1 MTNQHEQHIEK
12 LVIAGGP
19 CAGKSTGIPMIK
31 KALKAL
37 GWMVLVSREV
47 PTSLVEEHDYVL
59 HGEGKNISLP
69 EFQALVLAQVIKQED
84 ELMERARESKEPKVV
99 ILCDRGRYDGLGY
112 MDHESFYQMTQKTFN
127 HGRDELF
134 SSYAGCVFLTSPA
147 VDRPD
152 VYMKCMS
159 GNPARR
165 ETDPREAALQ
175 NQKSLDAC
183 VGVSRM
189 VIIDNSGDFEE
200 KMAKAVAAVCYFLGN
215 KEYEKKWSTG
225 EALSKEEV
233 AELFEINAVHTL
245 PASVSQAYLLLSEE
259 DQEDGVVVRRVRAM
273 TLDDSAKNS
282 KHFLALK
289 REKQGGGGLESE
301 DLISELEY
309 EQSIRDYLDPTCS
322 IIEKTRFYFI
332 YDGRYFELDVF
343 EKPANQAF
351 ILELEYFPGED
362 LSKVRL
368 PHFLGELTD
377 VTLDLM
383 YANNVIARK
392 K

>member
-1 MTNQHEQHIEK
+1 MTNQHEQRIEK

-84 ELMERARESKEPKVV
+84 ELVERARESKEPKVV

-112 MDHESFYQMTQKTFN
+112 MDHDSFYQMAQKTFN
-127 HGRDELF
+127 HSKDELF
-134 SSYAGCVFLTSPA
+134 GSYSGCVFLMSPA

-152 VYMKCMS
+152 LYIKCMS

-165 ETDPREAALQ
+165 ETDPRDAVLQ
-175 NQKSLDAC
+175 NKKSLDAC
-183 VGVSRM
+183 TGVSRL
-189 VIIDNSGDFEE
+189 ITIDNSGDFEE
-200 KMAKAVAAVCYFLGN
+200 KMAKAVAVICHFLGN

-225 EALSKEEV
+225 EPLSKEEV
-233 AELFEINAVHTL
+233 AELFEINAIHTL
-245 PASVSQAYLLLSEE
+245 PAFISQAYLLLSEE
-259 DQEDGVVVRRVRAM
+259 DQEEGVTVCRVRAV
-273 TLDDSAKNS
+273 TLDDPTKNG
-282 KHFLALK
+282 KYVLTLK
-289 REKQGGGGLESE
+289 GEKQNGGGLENEYS
-301 DLISELEY
+301 ITELKY
-309 EQSIRDYLDPTCS
+309 EQYIRDHFDSAYS
-322 IIEKTRFYFI
+322 VIKKTRFYFV
-332 YDGRYFELDVF
+332 YGGRYFELDVF
-343 EKPANQAF
+343 ESPASQSF
-351 ILELEYFPGED
+351 ILELEHLPGED
-362 LSKVRL
+362 LSGIKL
-368 PHFLGELTD
+368 PNFLGELKD
-377 VTLDLM
+377 VTSDSM
-383 YANNVIARK
+383 YSNSVIARK